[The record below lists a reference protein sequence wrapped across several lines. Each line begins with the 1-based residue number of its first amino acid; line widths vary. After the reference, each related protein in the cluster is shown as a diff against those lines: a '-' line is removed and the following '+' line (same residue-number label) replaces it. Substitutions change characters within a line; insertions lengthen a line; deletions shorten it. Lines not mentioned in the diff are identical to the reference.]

1 MNSIRPLAL
10 RLLPGEDLRTALD
23 ARMVKD
29 DIGAACVLSCSGSLN
44 SATVRFAGEPELT
57 MLVGPFEI
65 VSLSGTLSKA
75 GSHMNIAISDQE
87 GKVVGGHVKEGC
99 LINTTVEIVI
109 GILDGTEFTRELDPF
124 TGFRELV
131 VRDKT

>member
-23 ARMVKD
+23 AHMAKD
-29 DIGAACVLSCSGSLN
+29 GIGAACVLSCSGSLN

-75 GSHMNIAISDQE
+75 GSHLAIAMADQK
-87 GKVVGGHVKEGC
+87 GNVVGGHVKEGC
-99 LINTTVEIVI
+99 AINTTVEIVI
-109 GILDGTEFTRELDPF
+109 GILDGIDFARELDPF

-131 VRDKT
+131 VKDGS